1 MKQNILRNLML
12 IVVLLTSSQ
21 AFAYDFKVDGFYYKI
36 LSKTDKTVEVSRG
49 YNDSRYTGS
58 ITIPSEVTYNNIT
71 YIVESIGDEA
81 FYYNMDLTSIT
92 IPNSVKSIGEHAF
105 ANCFGLTSIIIP
117 NSVTSIGESA
127 FYSCTGLTSITISN
141 SVKIINKDVFYGC
154 TNLIEVS
161 LPNSVT
167 TIGDS
172 SFRGCNSL
180 SHIILPNSV
189 RTIGYQAFESCR
201 NLVSIIIPNSVTT
214 IKNEAFEDCSKLTSL
229 YISKSVSKIGEYAFR
244 GCKKLVEVICESE
257 TPLSI
262 NEWVFQYVSLS
273 GATLY
278 VPVGAKGNYANENI
292 WKSFGNIIEDDFKT
306 KPTTFVSSIVID
318 KSELTL
324 KATETA
330 TLSVTIFPD
339 TATIKDVI
347 WSSSAESVAS
357 VKDGIVFAHNVGETT
372 IKVTTTDGSNLS
384 ATCRVTVVAQSIAID
399 KTEIELRATET
410 TTLSAIVLPETATIK
425 DVVWSSTDATVAS
438 VKDGVVTAH
447 KMGEAIIIATTTD
460 GSNLSATCKVTVVAT
475 PAESVVISK
484 PEKTTLIVGDE
495 VQLTATVYPETATD
509 KTVEWSS
516 NDEKVA
522 MVDTTGKVTAIGAGN
537 AIITARN
544 SNGDT
549 DSVEFSVIPILIESL
564 KLDKTAISAIVG
576 DEIILTANIYPLN
589 ATNTEL
595 KWSVDDK
602 NIASLVSNGNEATIT
617 ILKEG
622 TTKVF
627 VETTDGSN
635 LIAKCEINA
644 LSSVTEILN
653 DEVNIS
659 VENGNVVIGG
669 AEDAK
674 VDVYSINGQ
683 CVYSGTATTI
693 PVIAKGLYIVK
704 VNGKSYKV
712 IL

>member
-1 MKQNILRNLML
+1 MKNNIQRKLML
-12 IVVLLTSSQ
+12 IVVLLTSLH
-21 AFAYDFKVDGFYYKI
+21 AFAHDFEVDGIYYNI
-36 LSKTDKTVEVSRG
+36 LSETDKAVEVTCRG
-49 YNDSRYTGS
+49 AYASTYDNEYSDTVKIPLEVKYNEVKYTVTSIGEDAFS
-58 ITIPSEVTYNNIT
+58 LCGTLTAITIPNSVT
-71 YIVESIGDEA
+71 SIGVYA
-81 FYYNMDLTSIT
+81 FYGCHELTSIT
-92 IPNSVKSIGEHAF
+92 IPNSVKSIGSSAF
-105 ANCFGLTSIIIP
+105 TYCSSLTSIIIP
-117 NSVTSIGESA
+117 NSVTSIGNGA
-127 FYSCTGLTSITISN
+127 FSNCSSLT
-141 SVKIINKDVFYGC
+141 
-154 TNLIEVS
+154 
-161 LPNSVT
+161 
-167 TIGDS
+167 
-172 SFRGCNSL
+172 
-180 SHIILPNSV
+180 
-189 RTIGYQAFESCR
+189 
-201 NLVSIIIPNSVTT
+201 SIIIPNSVKS
-214 IKNEAFEDCSKLTSL
+214 IGSSAFYGCSSLTSVTIPNSITSNIGNL
-229 YISKSVSKIGEYAFR
+229 TFANCTNLTSITIPDSVVNIGEY
-244 GCKKLVEVICESE
+244 
-257 TPLSI
+257 
-262 NEWVFQYVSLS
+262 VFQDCLKLS
-273 GATLY
+273 TIILGKSVKSIGKRSFDRCGVTEIYFKSTIPPTHSASFSSDQYRLTTLY
-278 VPVGAKGNYANENI
+278 VPKGFRDIY
-292 WKSFGNIIEDDFKT
+292 
-306 KPTTFVSSIVID
+306 VSTSPWSKFSKIQEKEWEGSIVTSI
-318 KSELTL
+318 TL
-324 KATETA
+324 
-330 TLSVTIFPD
+330 
-339 TATIKDVI
+339 
-347 WSSSAESVAS
+347 
-357 VKDGIVFAHNVGETT
+357 
-372 IKVTTTDGSNLS
+372 
-384 ATCRVTVVAQSIAID
+384 D
-399 KTEIELRATET
+399 KTGLKMKVTET

-447 KMGEAIIIATTTD
+447 KIGEAIIIATTTD
-460 GSNLSATCKVTVVAT
+460 GSNLSATCKVKVVAT

-509 KTVEWSS
+509 KTVEWLS
-516 NDEKVA
+516 NNEKVA

-549 DSVEFSVIPILIESL
+549 DSVEFSVVPILIESL

-595 KWSVDDK
+595 KWSIDDK

-669 AEDAK
+669 VEDAK
-674 VDVYSINGQ
+674 VEILNINGQ
-683 CVYSGTATTI
+683 CVYRGNATTI

>member
-1 MKQNILRNLML
+1 MKQNILRKLML

-21 AFAYDFKVDGFYYKI
+21 AFAYDFEVDGLCYEI
-36 LSKTDKTVEVSRG
+36 SANSVT
-49 YNDSRYTGS
+49 
-58 ITIPSEVTYNNIT
+58 PSVYVTYKVHAVMGGNSYFGEIVIPESVINDATSYTVIGIGT
-71 YIVESIGDEA
+71 YA
-81 FYYNMDLTSIT
+81 FFHCS
-92 IPNSVKSIGEHAF
+92 
-105 ANCFGLTSIIIP
+105 GLTSVTIP
-117 NSVTSIGESA
+117 NSVTSISSGA
-127 FYSCTGLTSITISN
+127 FSGCSGLTSLTIPNSVTSIHDAFDGCSGLTSITIPDSVTYINSWAFEGCSGLTSVTIGN
-141 SVKIINKDVFYGC
+141 SVTCIDAYAFYKC
-154 TNLIEVS
+154 SS
-161 LPNSVT
+161 LTSITIGKSVT
-167 TIGDS
+167 TIGMGAFADCYNLIEIDCKATTPPTFTHPKGSAFS
-172 SFRGCNSL
+172 SF
-180 SHIILPNSV
+180 
-189 RTIGYQAFESCR
+189 ESKTLE
-201 NLVSIIIPNSVTT
+201 N
-214 IKNEAFEDCSKLTSL
+214 
-229 YISKSVSKIGEYAFR
+229 
-244 GCKKLVEVICESE
+244 
-257 TPLSI
+257 
-262 NEWVFQYVSLS
+262 
-273 GATLY
+273 ATLY
-278 VPVGAKGNYANENI
+278 VPAGCESVY
-292 WKSFGNIIEDDFKT
+292 KSTDYWRDFKNIKEKYIIAT
-306 KPTTFVSSIVID
+306 NIV
-318 KSELTL
+318 L
-324 KATETA
+324 
-330 TLSVTIFPD
+330 
-339 TATIKDVI
+339 
-347 WSSSAESVAS
+347 
-357 VKDGIVFAHNVGETT
+357 
-372 IKVTTTDGSNLS
+372 
-384 ATCRVTVVAQSIAID
+384 D
-399 KTEIELRATET
+399 KTELTMKVAEV
-410 TTLSAIVLPETATIK
+410 TTLSAIVLPETAGIK
-425 DVVWSSTDATVAS
+425 DVVWSSTDATIAS
-438 VKDGVVTAH
+438 VNNGVVTAH
-447 KMGEAIIIATTTD
+447 KIGEAIIIATTTD

-509 KTVEWSS
+509 KTVEWLS

-522 MVDTTGKVTAIGAGN
+522 VVDATGKVTAIGAGN
-537 AIITARN
+537 VIITARN

-549 DSVEFSVIPILIESL
+549 DSVEFSVVPILIESL

-595 KWSVDDK
+595 KWSIDDK

-622 TTKVF
+622 TIKVF

>member
-1 MKQNILRNLML
+1 MKNNILRKL
-12 IVVLLTSSQ
+12 ITVACLLCCLQS
-21 AFAYDFKVDGFYYKI
+21 FATTDYDFKVDGLCYNI
-36 LSKTDKTVEVSRG
+36 ITDSVS
-49 YNDSRYTGS
+49 
-58 ITIPSEVTYNNIT
+58 PSVYVTYNDYSILGANRHVK
-71 YIVESIGDEA
+71 YYGEIVIPESVINDATSYTVIGIENRAFSNCDSLTSVTIPNSVISIGGKA
-81 FYYNMDLTSIT
+81 FYDCSSLTSIT
-92 IPNSVKSIGEHAF
+92 IPNSVTSIGNYAFSGCSGLISITIGNSVTSIGEHAF
-105 ANCFGLTSIIIP
+105 NGCSSLTSVTIP
-117 NSVTSIGESA
+117 NSVTSIGKSA
-127 FYSCTGLTSITISN
+127 FYGCSSLTS
-141 SVKIINKDVFYGC
+141 
-154 TNLIEVS
+154 
-161 LPNSVT
+161 VT
-167 TIGDS
+167 
-172 SFRGCNSL
+172 
-180 SHIILPNSV
+180 
-189 RTIGYQAFESCR
+189 
-201 NLVSIIIPNSVTT
+201 IPNSVTT
-214 IKNEAFEDCSKLTSL
+214 IEKYSFYQCIRLTS
-229 YISKSVSKIGEYAFR
+229 ITIPNSVTTIENFAFDYCPIIEIDCNAINPPTFTRASGEVFFSFR
-244 GCKKLVEVICESE
+244 SE
-257 TPLSI
+257 TFE
-262 NEWVFQYVSLS
+262 N
-273 GATLY
+273 ATLY
-278 VPVGAKGNYANENI
+278 VPVGCESVY
-292 WKSFGNIIEDDFKT
+292 KSADYWRDFKNIKEKYILT
-306 KPTTFVSSIVID
+306 SI
-318 KSELTL
+318 TL
-324 KATETA
+324 
-330 TLSVTIFPD
+330 
-339 TATIKDVI
+339 
-347 WSSSAESVAS
+347 
-357 VKDGIVFAHNVGETT
+357 N
-372 IKVTTTDGSNLS
+372 
-384 ATCRVTVVAQSIAID
+384 

-410 TTLSAIVLPETATIK
+410 STLSAIVLPETATIK

-438 VKDGVVTAH
+438 VNNGVVTAH
-447 KMGEAIIIATTTD
+447 KIGEAIIIATTTD

-475 PAESVVISK
+475 SAESVVISK
-484 PEKTTLIVGDE
+484 PEKTTLIVGE
-495 VQLTATVYPETATD
+495 EAQLTATVYPETTTD

-522 MVDTTGKVTAIGAGN
+522 VIDTTGKVTAIGAGN
-537 AIITARN
+537 VIITARN
-544 SNGDT
+544 SNGNT
-549 DSVEFSVIPILIESL
+549 DSVEFSVVPILIESL

-576 DEIILTANIYPLN
+576 DEIKLTANIYPLN

-595 KWSVDDK
+595 KWSIDDK